1 MGTIVVIVVVVLVF
15 LLLGLTTEFVTG
27 VWRRIQLYGGSGV
40 GVGLLI
46 VAILFMGLLI
56 VSSGTDTPD
65 SALEQREAEEGAA
78 GEAQRDPQPEP
89 EPEPEPE
96 PVELEFSGIGPQASE
111 QFDLSA
117 GLVRFE
123 LTHQGESN
131 FSAYLLDETGEEDLI
146 VSEIGPVE
154 VSQAVQVPE
163 DGTYLLNV
171 NSADGAWTIRVLQ

>member
-27 VWRRIQLYGGSGV
+27 VWRRIQLYGGAGV
-40 GVGLLI
+40 GVVLLI
-46 VAILFMGLLI
+46 GAILFMGLLI

-89 EPEPEPE
+89 EPEPEP
-96 PVELEFSGIGPQASE
+96 VELEFSGIGPQATE

-117 GLVRFE
+117 GLARFE

-131 FSAYLLDETGEEDLI
+131 FSVYLLDETGEEDLI

-154 VSQAVQVPE
+154 VSQALQVPE
-163 DGTYLLNV
+163 DGTYLVNV